1 KIKLVRGHMD
11 VKGYIY
17 AASAIFILVIG
28 LTTFGRF
35 LWKAPS
41 LLDSAMMKEVG
52 KFVYRILCKSG
63 FIVIVI
69 IIITYYICINSPAIT
84 HHEKVKYVSDAVTN
98 KKGSD
103 HE

>member
-1 KIKLVRGHMD
+1 MD

-17 AASAIFILVIG
+17 AASGFFVLIIA
-28 LTTFGRF
+28 LTAFGRL

-69 IIITYYICINSPAIT
+69 IIITYYICMNSPAIK
-84 HHEKVKYVSDAVTN
+84 HHENVKDASHAVVN
-98 KKGSD
+98 GKGS
-103 HE
+103 